1 LDGWE
6 KSISARGMFS
16 LVHIYRFVIEW
27 LPPIAQGRSVESV
40 VTTIGLT
47 AGSIRAPR

>member
-1 LDGWE
+1 LAG
-6 KSISARGMFS
+6 GMFS
-16 LVHIYRFVIEW
+16 VVHIYRFVIES

-47 AGSIRAPR
+47 TGSMGTTR